1 MSDDLLPPLPGP
13 RPAPTA
19 ARRLR
24 TRALWA
30 GLLLVPATILVVVL
44 ALASESG
51 TGCVMYGTCGEIPGW
66 AYLATLAVAVAA
78 WIRAL
83 STPDTPHTPATGR
96 TAALWILLGAEL
108 TFLSL
113 VAGHFSG

>member
-1 MSDDLLPPLPGP
+1 MSDNLLPPLPGP

-30 GLLLVPATILVVVL
+30 GLLLAPATVLVVVL

-51 TGCVMYGTCGEIPGW
+51 TACVMNGTCGEVPGW

-83 STPDTPHTPATGR
+83 STPDTPHAPDLGR
-96 TAALWILLGAEL
+96 TAAFWTLLGAEA
-108 TFLSL
+108 TFLVL
-113 VAGHFSG
+113 VVGHFSG

>member
-1 MSDDLLPPLPGP
+1 MSDNLLPPLPGP
-13 RPAPTA
+13 RPAPTP

-30 GLLLVPATILVVVL
+30 GLLLAPATVLVVVL

-51 TGCVMYGTCGEIPGW
+51 TGCVMKGACGEVPGW
-66 AYLATLAVAVAA
+66 AYLATLAVVVTA

-83 STPDTPHTPATGR
+83 GTPDTPHTPDSGR
-96 TAALWILLGAEL
+96 TAAFWIMLGAEAV
-108 TFLSL
+108 FLAL
-113 VAGHFSG
+113 VVGYFSG